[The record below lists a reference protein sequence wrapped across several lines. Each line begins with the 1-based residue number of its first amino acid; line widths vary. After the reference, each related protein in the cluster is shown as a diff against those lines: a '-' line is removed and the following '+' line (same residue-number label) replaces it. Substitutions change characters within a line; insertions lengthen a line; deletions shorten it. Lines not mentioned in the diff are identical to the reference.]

1 MKKIELERSIEARP
15 TNALSPFTAPSVVI
29 TVGVL
34 VVVGVHGEIKMV
46 MTIPKQVFS
55 VFIPF

>member
-29 TVGVL
+29 TVL

-46 MTIPKQVFS
+46 MTIQKQVFS